1 MSYFMNHK
9 KKTAFDELISAHCD
23 DSHIGHGEHWRIFFD
38 DLDEL
43 ASMLP
48 LIGQVAEPLMT
59 CADDENSCP
68 LPFSEEEPVG
78 DLVAWP
84 NTERG
89 MIQLHQKTRQS
100 EVSSIA
106 SAYPW
111 VSDGVT
117 HMAKIEGIRLW
128 PDRLEALID
137 ARIGDGMAVTFFD
150 PLFIKNRVFYRKGGF
165 YPMVFSAIAY
175 EFRVYDPATEGQEF
189 SVDIQKNKTCRLI
202 QEENVLD
209 NSVFIGEV
217 VNVKTVRFFDA
228 PVSLVRVTIGQMVLP
243 FNEKVDIEMIVTDG
257 ALGFSRGPDIGDTV
271 YGRIWLTAYLR
282 APKTES

>member
-1 MSYFMNHK
+1 MNYFMNHK

-23 DSHIGHGEHWRIFFD
+23 DKHIGHGEHWRIFFD

-43 ASMLP
+43 TRMLP
-48 LIGQVAEPLMT
+48 LIGEAAQPLMT

-68 LPFSEEEPVG
+68 LPFSEDEPVA

-89 MIQLHQKTRQS
+89 MIQLHVRHRQTN
-100 EVSSIA
+100 ESSIA

-165 YPMVFSAIAY
+165 YPMVFSGIAY
-175 EFRVYDPATEGQEF
+175 DFRVYDLDAEQQEF
-189 SVDIQKNKTCRLI
+189 SVDLQKNKTCRLI
-202 QEENVLD
+202 REENVLD
-209 NSVFIGEV
+209 NYVFIGEV
-217 VNVKTVRFFDA
+217 VDTKTVRFFDE

-243 FNEKVDIEMIVTDG
+243 FNETVDIDMIVTDG
-257 ALGFSRGPDIGDTV
+257 ALGFSRSPDVGDIV
-271 YGRIWLTAYLR
+271 YGRIWLMAYLR
-282 APKTES
+282 APKIGS